1 MGSSEGDLRIDG
13 GFASVVFGIG
23 SLDSMVAFIVDRVS
37 VGAGEMARQ

>member
-23 SLDSMVAFIVDRVS
+23 CLDALVAFIADWVS
-37 VGAGEMARQ
+37 VGAGEMAQ